1 MSGYF
6 GDKAGLAPP
15 SGDIAIGAKANKG
28 ALNEGFRSFNRG
40 DFRAQLG
47 VSQRAMPPISS
58 PIFAKENYVTMPLR
72 RAGKLDS
79 DSCGENALE
88 LQPRLFDRRDTLG
101 FIIEAD
107 DRVGVDIF
115 RPADKFAQ
123 NEFTPIVLAW
133 CAVRG
138 VPSGGGLYHTDRIE
152 NAAALDYVG

>member
-1 MSGYF
+1 MTLVEP
-6 GDKAGLAPP
+6 DAHERRRVEPAPARDAP
-15 SGDIAIGAKANKG
+15 D
-28 ALNEGFRSFNRG
+28 LEP
-40 DFRAQLG
+40 DFRE
-47 VSQRAMPPISS
+47 R
-58 PIFAKENYVTMPLR
+58 NYLTMPLC

-88 LQPRLFDRRDTLG
+88 LQPSLFDRRDTLG

-133 CAVRG
+133 CAIRG
-138 VPSGGGLYHTDRIE
+138 VPSGGGLYYTDRIE
-152 NAAALDYVG
+152 NAAALDYVR